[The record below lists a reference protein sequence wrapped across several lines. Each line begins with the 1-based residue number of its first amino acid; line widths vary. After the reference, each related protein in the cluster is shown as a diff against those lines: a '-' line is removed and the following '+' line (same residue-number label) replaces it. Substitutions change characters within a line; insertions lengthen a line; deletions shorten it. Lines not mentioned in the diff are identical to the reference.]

1 MKTNIFN
8 ADFQDFIR
16 ALNAAEVDYLVVGGY
31 AVILHGYN
39 RTTGDLDVW
48 VRKSSANYQRLA
60 KAFHQFGMPV
70 FDMTE
75 ENFLHNPAL
84 DVFSFGVPPVS
95 IDLMTETK
103 GLNFD
108 QAFKQAQWFELE
120 DFKIRVLHFQDLL
133 DAKTAANRPKD
144 QEDIRQLQLKNQSL

>member
-1 MKTNIFN
+1 MKANIFN
-8 ADFQDFIR
+8 PDFQDFIR
-16 ALNAAEVDYLVVGGY
+16 AINAAEVDYLVVGGY

-48 VRKSSANYQRLA
+48 VRKSSDNYQRLL
-60 KAFHQFGMPV
+60 KAFDQFGMSI

-75 ENFLHNPAL
+75 ENFLHNPTL

-108 QAFKQAQWFELE
+108 EAFKQAQWFEFE
-120 DFKIRVLHFQDLL
+120 DLNIRVVQFQDLL
-133 DAKTAANRPKD
+133 NAKAAANRPKD
-144 QEDIRQLQLKNQSL
+144 REDIQQLQRKK